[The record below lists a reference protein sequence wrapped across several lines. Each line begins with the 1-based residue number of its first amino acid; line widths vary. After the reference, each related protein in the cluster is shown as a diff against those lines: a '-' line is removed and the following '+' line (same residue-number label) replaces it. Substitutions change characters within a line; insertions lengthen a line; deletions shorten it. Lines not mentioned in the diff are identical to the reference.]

1 MDSSFDII
9 EFLRKA
15 VVVGASDIHLQSG
28 EHPAIRVDGKI
39 VKVDMPILSDEELT
53 DIYKKLLP
61 VSMADKFE
69 GAYDLDF
76 AYEVKGCSRFRV
88 NLSRQLG
95 KCALVIRTIPYNIP
109 KIVNLHLPES
119 IEQFA
124 TLNNGLVLIT
134 GPTGSGKSTTI
145 ASLIDYVNTN
155 YPKHIITIEDPV
167 EFIFTNKKSIV
178 SQRQVLIDTGSF
190 PEGVKYALR
199 QDPDVIFIGEI
210 RDRETVTAALKAAE
224 TGHLV
229 FATIHTNGA
238 IQTVNRIVNMFEPS
252 DRGFIRQ
259 QIASVLRGTV
269 SQKLVPMASGSGRRV
284 ACEVLVV
291 TPTVKDFIEK
301 DKLEDIYELVK
312 KGSFNNM
319 ITMNS
324 SLYRLHEQ
332 EFITEETAM
341 TYSDNKNELQQMF
354 RGVFHGT
361 FGGNGYE

>member
-1 MDSSFDII
+1 MEHTFDV
-9 EFLRKA
+9 ETFLRKA
-15 VVVGASDIHLQSG
+15 VAVGASDIHLQIN
-28 EHPAIRVDGKI
+28 EYPVVRIDGKI
-39 VKVDMPILSDEELT
+39 TKVNMPILSENDLT
-53 DIYKKLLP
+53 NAYEALLP
-61 VSMADKFE
+61 SHFSYEKFNDIF
-69 GAYDLDF
+69 DLDF
-76 AYEVKGCSRFRV
+76 AYEIKGCSRFRV

-95 KCALVIRTIPYNIP
+95 KCALVIRTIPYNIK
-109 KIVNLHLPES
+109 KIVNLHLPET

-145 ASLIDYVNTN
+145 ASLIDYVNIN

-178 SQRQVLIDTGSF
+178 SQRQVLIDTKSF
-190 PEGVKYALR
+190 PDGIKYALI
-199 QDPDVIFIGEI
+199 QDPDVIFVGEI
-210 RDRETVTAALKAAE
+210 RDKETVTAALKASE

-229 FATIHTNGA
+229 FATIHTNDA

-252 DRGFIRQ
+252 DRDYVRQ
-259 QIASVLRGTV
+259 QLAAVLRGTI
-269 SQKLVPMASGSGRRV
+269 SQKLLPLATSSGRRP

-319 ITMNS
+319 ITMNT
-324 SLYRLHEQ
+324 SLYSLFEQ
-332 EFITEETAM
+332 GFITEETAM
-341 TYSDNKNELQQMF
+341 AYSDNKNELQQMF

-361 FGGNGYE
+361 SGGTA